1 MSRSASAAAAAMR
14 AATAARWAAICSGCT
29 SGGTSGTVVPA
40 AIAAAA
46 KRAASRSASRSASAC
61 SAAIRAATVA
71 RWAAASSDETV
82 SAACA
87 EGERLLLKVNAEVG
101 LGVPNDSDC
110 AEGGGTPNVRSLFAW
125 HVCAHFAGSSASSV
139 DEPQY

>member
-1 MSRSASAAAAAMR
+1 M
-14 AATAARWAAICSGCT
+14 
-29 SGGTSGTVVPA
+29 
-40 AIAAAA
+40 
-46 KRAASRSASRSASAC
+46 SRSASAC

-87 EGERLLLKVNAEVG
+87 DGERLLLKVNGGACEVG

-125 HVCAHFAGSSASSV
+125 HVCAHFTGSSASSV